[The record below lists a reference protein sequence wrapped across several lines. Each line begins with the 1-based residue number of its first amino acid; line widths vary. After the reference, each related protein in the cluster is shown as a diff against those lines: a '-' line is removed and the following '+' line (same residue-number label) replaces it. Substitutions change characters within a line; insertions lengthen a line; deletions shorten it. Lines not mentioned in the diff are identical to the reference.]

1 MYKMQ
6 VQPVMEENWNLK
18 ISRENKIKINKS
30 LGILSVLIE
39 TDNLSEAKVLLKDI
53 LTQLSEHK
61 N

>member
-1 MYKMQ
+1 MQ